1 MKRGLSI
8 FFLLWAVLGFG
19 QEPLDSAF
27 AGMEDSMSSLS
38 IKRVKKPGK
47 LLDSIIDQLVKDM
60 KQKPKVKKY
69 MVESLNMESGSDSW
83 KVGLLISAEAGL
95 KLEPV
100 KEGKARFEGPY
111 ELTSQDSSQL
121 RLSIALPFNPILQN
135 VDNLSWYEDMSESE
149 AFKTLMQ
156 KYYNVKV
163 YSITTESGKGLYR
176 VMFAP
181 KEREIKVDYGMHF
194 SIAVT
199 GTAYFDSN
207 TLHLTRIK
215 GEVSYPKHSRRWAD
229 VHMFKMSFQK
239 ITPVPLIKVRRR
251 YQIDYDDTDGTP
263 VVRQIKHTEIHYD
276 KIVSKSTVQ
285 EIPE

>member
-1 MKRGLSI
+1 MKCWLSI
-8 FFLLWAVLGFG
+8 FLLLWAVQAFC

-27 AGMEDSMSSLS
+27 SGMEDSMSSYT
-38 IKRVKKPGK
+38 IKRVKKPRK
-47 LLDSIIDQLVKDM
+47 LLDNIIDQLVKDM
-60 KQKPKVKKY
+60 KQKPRVKKY
-69 MVESLNMESGSDSW
+69 MVESVNIEKGSDPW
-83 KVGLLISAEAGL
+83 KVRLLISAEAGI

-100 KEGKARFEGPY
+100 KGGKVRYEGPY
-111 ELTSQDSSQL
+111 ELTSKDSTQL

-135 VDNLSWYEDMSESE
+135 IDNLSWYEDMSESM
-149 AFKTLMQ
+149 AFKTMMK

-181 KEREIKVDYGMHF
+181 KEREIKVDYGTHF

-215 GEVSYPKHSRRWAD
+215 GEVSYPKHSGRWAD
-229 VHMFKMSFQK
+229 AHMFKMSFQK
-239 ITPVPLIKVRRR
+239 ITPVPLIKVRRL

>member
-1 MKRGLSI
+1 MKCWLPI
-8 FFLLWAVLGFG
+8 LFLLWAVQGIC
-19 QEPLDSAF
+19 QEPLDSVF
-27 AGMEDSMSSLS
+27 AGMESSS
-38 IKRVKKPGK
+38 PPHVIKRIKKPKK
-47 LLDSIIDQLVKDM
+47 LLYSIIDQLVKDM
-60 KQKPKVKKY
+60 KQKPRVKKY
-69 MVESLNMESGSDSW
+69 MVESVNKESGSDPW
-83 KVGLLISAEAGL
+83 KVRLLISAKAGL

-100 KEGKARFEGPY
+100 KEGKVIYEGPY
-111 ELTSQDSSQL
+111 ELSSKDSTQL

-135 VDNLSWYEDMSESE
+135 IDNLSWYEDMSESV

-163 YSITTESGKGLYR
+163 YSITTDSGRGLYR

-181 KEREIKVDYGMHF
+181 KEREIKVDYGMYF

-199 GTAYFDSN
+199 GTAYFDSE

-215 GEVSYPKHSRRWAD
+215 GEVSYPNHPSRWAD

-239 ITPVPLIKVRRR
+239 ITPVPLIKVRRL
-251 YQIDYDDTDGTP
+251 YQIDYDNTDGLP
-263 VVRQIKHTEIHYD
+263 VVKQIKHTEIHYD
-276 KIVSKSTVQ
+276 KIVSKSTVL